1 MGTVQYWVGNTIRV
15 SRMIGGGTVSDFM
28 ARVEKF
34 NMDVHASVKYGTV
47 NLSVQETEIE
57 STRSGVCCV
66 RNIRCQSKEDITL
79 VCDEFRRNGWK
90 VK

>member
-1 MGTVQYWVGNTIRV
+1 MGTVQYVGNTIRV

-34 NMDVHASVKYGTV
+34 EMDVHASVRYGTV

-66 RNIRCQSKEDITL
+66 RNIRCNREDIL
-79 VCDEFRRNGWK
+79 AVCDEFRRNGWK